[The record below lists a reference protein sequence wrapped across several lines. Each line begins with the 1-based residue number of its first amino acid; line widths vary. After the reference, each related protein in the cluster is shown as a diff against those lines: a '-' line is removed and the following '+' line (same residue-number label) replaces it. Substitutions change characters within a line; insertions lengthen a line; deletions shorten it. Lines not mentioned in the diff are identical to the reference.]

1 MNSNDRRASYDAI
14 YFHSFGVE
22 HVPKEI
28 KKFIANKNIITNIYW
43 IQIYNLLM
51 CEYFRIA
58 FNDFMLKDKSLQDC
72 TTLFSPI
79 IKRMIKW
86 YWNN

>member
-1 MNSNDRRASYDAI
+1 MNGNDRRASYDAI
-14 YFHSFGVE
+14 YFDSFGVE

-28 KKFIANKNIITNIYW
+28 KKFIANKNITNIYW

-58 FNDFMLKDKSLQDC
+58 FNDFMLEDKSLQDC

>member
-1 MNSNDRRASYDAI
+1 MNGNDRRASYDAI
-14 YFHSFGVE
+14 YFDSFGVE

-58 FNDFMLKDKSLQDC
+58 FNDFMLKDKSLQDR

>member
-1 MNSNDRRASYDAI
+1 MAMI
-14 YFHSFGVE
+14 EE
-22 HVPKEI
+22 HLTMQYILIALELNMFQKKL

>member
-1 MNSNDRRASYDAI
+1 MNGNDRRASYDAI
-14 YFHSFGVE
+14 YFDSFGVE

-58 FNDFMLKDKSLQDC
+58 FNDFMLKD
-72 TTLFSPI
+72 
-79 IKRMIKW
+79 
-86 YWNN
+86 

>member
-1 MNSNDRRASYDAI
+1 MNGNDRRASYDAI
-14 YFHSFGVE
+14 YFDSFGVE

-58 FNDFMLKDKSLQDC
+58 FNDFMLEDKSLQDC

>member
-1 MNSNDRRASYDAI
+1 MNGNDRRASYDAI
-14 YFHSFGVE
+14 YFDSFGVE

-28 KKFIANKNIITNIYW
+28 KKFIANENIITNIYW

>member
-1 MNSNDRRASYDAI
+1 MNGNDRRASYDAI
-14 YFHSFGVE
+14 YFDSFGVE

-28 KKFIANKNIITNIYW
+28 KEFIANKNIITNIYW

>member
-1 MNSNDRRASYDAI
+1 MNGSDRRASYDAI
-14 YFHSFGVE
+14 YFDSFGVE

>member
-1 MNSNDRRASYDAI
+1 MNGNDRRASYDAI
-14 YFHSFGVE
+14 YFDSFGVE

-28 KKFIANKNIITNIYW
+28 KKFIANKNIIANIYW

-79 IKRMIKW
+79 IKRIIKW

>member
-1 MNSNDRRASYDAI
+1 MNGNDRRASYDAI
-14 YFHSFGVE
+14 YFDSFGVE

>member
-1 MNSNDRRASYDAI
+1 MNGNDRRASYDAI

-28 KKFIANKNIITNIYW
+28 KKFIANKNIIANIYW

-51 CEYFRIA
+51 CAYFLIA
-58 FNDFMLKDKSLQDC
+58 FNDLMLKDKSLLDC
-72 TTLFSPI
+72 TKLFSPI

-86 YWNN
+86 Y

>member
-1 MNSNDRRASYDAI
+1 MNGNDRRASYDAI
-14 YFHSFGVE
+14 YFDSFGVE

-51 CEYFRIA
+51 CEYFRIE